1 MKNNIANYNNVAKI
15 LTIIQKM
22 DTVGL
27 HELDRISIQ
36 NDIHN

>member
-22 DTVGL
+22 DTV